1 MSNVPD
7 PKKTTKILLLLGAVS
22 LAPFVASFLLYY
34 SWKSQ
39 TFTNYGELLKVTP
52 LADVAVADRDGKD
65 FRFDELRGK
74 WVFLMVDAGV
84 CDEYCQSKLYLM
96 RQIRL
101 TQGRNRDRIE
111 RLWLIPDGVQPAPGI
126 ESEYQGTRQFIGDA
140 HQILRLL
147 PAPRSARDHIYLVDP
162 FGNLMMRFPRD
173 ADPQQ
178 MKEDVTRLVKVSSGW
193 LQKDN

>member
-22 LAPFVASFLLYY
+22 LAPFLASFLLYY
-34 SWKSQ
+34 SWKPQ
-39 TFTNYGELLKVTP
+39 TFSNYGELLEVAP

-65 FRFDELRGK
+65 FRFDQLRGK
-74 WVFLMVDAGV
+74 WMFLMVDSGI
-84 CDEYCQSKLYLM
+84 CDEYCVSKLYLM

-101 TQGRNRDRIE
+101 TQGKNRDRIE
-111 RLWLIPDGVQPAPGI
+111 RLWLIPDDVRPAPAV
-126 ESEYQGTRQFIGDA
+126 ELQYPGTRQLMVDA
-140 HQILRLL
+140 DAVLRLL
-147 PAPRSARDHIYLVDP
+147 PALRSARDHIYLVDP

-178 MKEDVTRLVKVSSGW
+178 MKQDVTRLVKVSSGW

>member
-1 MSNVPD
+1 MSDAPD
-7 PKKTTKILLLLGAVS
+7 PKKTRRILLLLGTIS

-34 SWKSQ
+34 LWKPQ
-39 TFTNYGELLKVTP
+39 TFTNYGELLEVTP
-52 LADVAVADRDGKD
+52 LAGVAVANRDGKV

-101 TQGRNRDRIE
+101 TQGKNRDRIE
-111 RLWLIPDGVQPAPGI
+111 RLWLISDDVQPAPGI
-126 ESEYQGTRQFIGDA
+126 ESQYQGTRQFIGDA
-140 HQILRLL
+140 DQILRLL
-147 PAPRSARDHIYLVDP
+147 PAPHSARDHIYLVDP

-178 MKEDVTRLVKVSSGW
+178 MKKDVTRLVKVSSGW
-193 LQKDN
+193 LQKDD

>member
-1 MSNVPD
+1 
-7 PKKTTKILLLLGAVS
+7 
-22 LAPFVASFLLYY
+22 VASFLLYY

-39 TFTNYGELLKVTP
+39 TFTNYGELLKVAP

-65 FRFDELRGK
+65 FRFDQLRGK
-74 WVFLMVDAGV
+74 WMFLMVDSGI
-84 CDEYCQSKLYLM
+84 CDEYCVSKLYLM

-101 TQGRNRDRIE
+101 TQGKYRDRIE
-111 RLWLIPDGVQPAPGI
+111 RLWLIPDNVRPAPAV
-126 ESEYQGTRQFIGDA
+126 ELQYPGTRQLMVDA
-140 HQILRLL
+140 DAVLRLL
-147 PAPRSARDHIYLVDP
+147 PALRSARDHIYLVDP

-178 MKEDVTRLVKVSSGW
+178 MKQDVTRLVKVSSGW

>member
-7 PKKTTKILLLLGAVS
+7 PKKTTIILLLLGAVS

-39 TFTNYGELLKVTP
+39 TFTNYGELLKVAP
-52 LADVAVADRDGKD
+52 LADVTVADRDGKD
-65 FRFDELRGK
+65 FRFDQLRGK
-74 WVFLMVDAGV
+74 WMFLMVDAGV

-111 RLWLIPDGVQPAPGI
+111 RLWLIPDGVRPAPGI

-178 MKEDVTRLVKVSSGW
+178 MKKDVTRLVKVSSGW

>member
-1 MSNVPD
+1 MSDAPD
-7 PKKTTKILLLLGAVS
+7 PKKTRKILLLLGTIS

-34 SWKSQ
+34 FWKPQ
-39 TFTNYGELLKVTP
+39 TFTNYGELLEATP
-52 LADVAVADRDGKD
+52 LADVAVAGRDGKV

-74 WVFLMVDAGV
+74 WVFLMVDSGG

-101 TQGRNRDRIE
+101 TQGKNRDRIE
-111 RLWLIPDGVQPAPGI
+111 RLWLIPDGVRPPPGI
-126 ESEYQGTRQFIGDA
+126 ESQYQGTRQAMVDA
-140 HQILRLL
+140 GEVSRLL
-147 PAPRSARDHIYLVDP
+147 PAPQSARDHIYVIDP

-173 ADPQQ
+173 ADPQRVKID
-178 MKEDVTRLVKVSSGW
+178 MTKLVKASGGW

>member
-1 MSNVPD
+1 MSDAPD
-7 PKKTTKILLLLGAVS
+7 SKKTRKILLLLGAVS

-34 SWKSQ
+34 SWKPQ

-52 LADVAVADRDGKD
+52 LADVAVAGRDGKD

-74 WVFLMVDAGV
+74 WVLLMVDLGG
-84 CDEYCQSKLYLM
+84 CDEYCQSKLYVL

-101 TQGRNRDRIE
+101 TQGKNRDRIE
-111 RLWLIPDGVQPAPGI
+111 RLWLIPDGVRPATAVELQYP
-126 ESEYQGTRQFIGDA
+126 GTRQLVVDA
-140 HQILRLL
+140 DAVLRLL
-147 PAPRSARDHIYLVDP
+147 PTPRSARDHIYVVDP

-173 ADPQQ
+173 ADPQR
-178 MKEDVTRLVKVSSGW
+178 MKKDITKLVTVSSGW

>member
-22 LAPFVASFLLYY
+22 LAPFLASFLLYY
-34 SWKSQ
+34 SWKPQ
-39 TFTNYGELLKVTP
+39 TFSNYGELLEVAP

-74 WVFLMVDAGV
+74 WMFLMVDSGI
-84 CDEYCQSKLYLM
+84 CDEYCVSKLYLM

-101 TQGRNRDRIE
+101 TQGKYRDRIE
-111 RLWLIPDGVQPAPGI
+111 RLWLIPDNVRPAPAV
-126 ESEYQGTRQFIGDA
+126 ELQYPGTRQLMVDA
-140 HQILRLL
+140 DAVLRLL
-147 PAPRSARDHIYLVDP
+147 PALRSARDHIYLVDP

-178 MKEDVTRLVKVSSGW
+178 MKQDVTRLVKVSSGW
-193 LQKDN
+193 LQKDD

>member
-1 MSNVPD
+1 MSDAPD
-7 PKKTTKILLLLGAVS
+7 PKKTRKILLLVGTIS

-34 SWKSQ
+34 LWKPQ

-52 LADVAVADRDGKD
+52 LADVAVGDRDGEV

-74 WVFLMVDAGV
+74 WVFLMVDSGG
-84 CDEYCQSKLYLM
+84 CDEYCQSKLYVM

-111 RLWLIPDGVQPAPGI
+111 RLWLIPDGVRPAPAV
-126 ESEYQGTRQFIGDA
+126 ESQYLGTRQLMGDA
-140 HQILRLL
+140 DQVLRLL
-147 PAPRSARDHIYLVDP
+147 PAPRSARDHIYVVDP

-178 MKEDVTRLVKVSSGW
+178 VKKDITKLVKVSGG
-193 LQKDN
+193 

>member
-1 MSNVPD
+1 MSDAPD
-7 PKKTTKILLLLGAVS
+7 PKKTRRILLLLGTIS

-34 SWKSQ
+34 LWKPQ
-39 TFTNYGELLKVTP
+39 TFTNYGELLEVTP
-52 LADVAVADRDGKD
+52 LAGVAVANRDGKV

-101 TQGRNRDRIE
+101 TQGKNRDRIE
-111 RLWLIPDGVQPAPGI
+111 RLWLISDDVQPAPGI
-126 ESEYQGTRQFIGDA
+126 ESQYQGTRQFIGDA
-140 HQILRLL
+140 DQILRLL
-147 PAPRSARDHIYLVDP
+147 PAPHSVRDHIYLVDP

-178 MKEDVTRLVKVSSGW
+178 MKKDVTRLVKVSSGW
-193 LQKDN
+193 LQKDD

>member
-1 MSNVPD
+1 MPNVPD
-7 PKKTTKILLLLGAVS
+7 PKKTTTILLLLGAVS
-22 LAPFVASFLLYY
+22 LAPFLASFLLYY
-34 SWKSQ
+34 SWKPQ
-39 TFTNYGELLKVTP
+39 TFSNYGELLEVAP

-101 TQGRNRDRIE
+101 TQGKNRDRIE
-111 RLWLIPDGVQPAPGI
+111 RLWLIPDGVRPVPAVELRYPGM
-126 ESEYQGTRQFIGDA
+126 RQLMVDTDA
-140 HQILRLL
+140 VLRLL
-147 PAPRSARDHIYLVDP
+147 PASRSARDHIYLVDP

>member
-1 MSNVPD
+1 MSDAPD
-7 PKKTTKILLLLGAVS
+7 PKKTRRILLLLGTIS
-22 LAPFVASFLLYY
+22 LAPFVASLLLYY
-34 SWKSQ
+34 SWKPQ
-39 TFTNYGELLKVTP
+39 TFSNYGELLEVTP

-101 TQGRNRDRIE
+101 TQGKNRDRIE
-111 RLWLIPDGVQPAPGI
+111 RLWLIPDDVRPVRAVELQYPGM
-126 ESEYQGTRQFIGDA
+126 RQLMVDA
-140 HQILRLL
+140 DAVLRLL
-147 PAPRSARDHIYLVDP
+147 PALRSARDHIYLVDP

-173 ADPQQ
+173 ADPQR
-178 MKEDVTRLVKVSSGW
+178 MKEDVTKLVKVSSGW
-193 LQKDN
+193 LQRDN

>member
-1 MSNVPD
+1 MPNVPD

-52 LADVAVADRDGKD
+52 LAGVAVADRDGKD

-74 WVFLMVDAGV
+74 WVFLMVDGGV

-101 TQGRNRDRIE
+101 TQGKNRDRIE
-111 RLWLIPDGVQPAPGI
+111 RLWLIPDGVRPVPAVELRYPGM
-126 ESEYQGTRQFIGDA
+126 RQLMVDTDA
-140 HQILRLL
+140 VLRLL
-147 PAPRSARDHIYLVDP
+147 PASRSARDHIYLVDP

>member
-1 MSNVPD
+1 MPNVPD

-34 SWKSQ
+34 LWKPQ
-39 TFTNYGELLKVTP
+39 TFTNYGELLEVTP

-101 TQGRNRDRIE
+101 TQGKNRDRIE
-111 RLWLIPDGVQPAPGI
+111 RLWLIADDVRPAPAVELQYPGM
-126 ESEYQGTRQFIGDA
+126 RQLMVDA
-140 HQILRLL
+140 DAVLRLL
-147 PAPRSARDHIYLVDP
+147 PASRSARDHIYLVDP

-178 MKEDVTRLVKVSSGW
+178 MKKDVTRLVKVSSGW
-193 LQKDN
+193 LQKDD

>member
-1 MSNVPD
+1 MSDAPD
-7 PKKTTKILLLLGAVS
+7 PKKTRRTLLLLGTIS

-34 SWKSQ
+34 LWKPQ
-39 TFTNYGELLKVTP
+39 TFTNYGELLEVTP
-52 LADVAVADRDGKD
+52 LAGVAVANRDGKV

-101 TQGRNRDRIE
+101 TQGKNRDRIE
-111 RLWLIPDGVQPAPGI
+111 RLWLIPDGVRPAPGI

-140 HQILRLL
+140 DQILRLL
-147 PAPRSARDHIYLVDP
+147 PAPHSVRDHIYLVDP

-178 MKEDVTRLVKVSSGW
+178 MKKDVTRLVKVSSGW
-193 LQKDN
+193 LQKDD

>member
-1 MSNVPD
+1 MSDAPD
-7 PKKTTKILLLLGAVS
+7 PKKTRRTLLLLGTIS

-34 SWKSQ
+34 LWKPQ
-39 TFTNYGELLKVTP
+39 TFTNYGELLEVTP
-52 LADVAVADRDGKD
+52 LAGIAVADRDGKV
-65 FRFDELRGK
+65 FRFDDLRGN

-101 TQGRNRDRIE
+101 TQGKNRDRIE
-111 RLWLIPDGVQPAPGI
+111 RLWLIPDGVRPVPAVELRYPGM
-126 ESEYQGTRQFIGDA
+126 RQLMVDTDA
-140 HQILRLL
+140 VLRLL
-147 PAPRSARDHIYLVDP
+147 PASRSARDHIYLVDP

-193 LQKDN
+193 LQKDD

>member
-52 LADVAVADRDGKD
+52 LAGVAVADRDGKD

-101 TQGRNRDRIE
+101 TQGKNRDRIE
-111 RLWLIPDGVQPAPGI
+111 RLWLIPDGVRPAPGI

-173 ADPQQ
+173 ADPQR
-178 MKEDVTRLVKVSSGW
+178 MKEDVTKLVKVSSGW
-193 LQKDN
+193 LQRDN

>member
-1 MSNVPD
+1 VPD

-22 LAPFVASFLLYY
+22 LAPFLASFLLYY
-34 SWKSQ
+34 SWKPQ
-39 TFTNYGELLKVTP
+39 TFSNYGELLEVAP

-101 TQGRNRDRIE
+101 TQGKNRDRIE
-111 RLWLIPDGVQPAPGI
+111 RLWLIPDGVRPVPAVELRYPGM
-126 ESEYQGTRQFIGDA
+126 RQLMVDA
-140 HQILRLL
+140 DAVLRLL
-147 PAPRSARDHIYLVDP
+147 PASRSARDHIYLVDP

>member
-1 MSNVPD
+1 
-7 PKKTTKILLLLGAVS
+7 L
-22 LAPFVASFLLYY
+22 LLYY
-34 SWKSQ
+34 SWKPQ
-39 TFTNYGELLKVTP
+39 TFSNYGELLEVTP
-52 LADVAVADRDGKD
+52 LAGVAVANRDGKV

-101 TQGRNRDRIE
+101 TQGKNRDRIE
-111 RLWLIPDGVQPAPGI
+111 RLWLISDDVQPAPGI
-126 ESEYQGTRQFIGDA
+126 ESQYQGTRQFIGDA
-140 HQILRLL
+140 DQILRLL
-147 PAPRSARDHIYLVDP
+147 PAPHSARDHIYLVDP

-178 MKEDVTRLVKVSSGW
+178 MKKDVTRLVKVSSGW
-193 LQKDN
+193 LQKDD